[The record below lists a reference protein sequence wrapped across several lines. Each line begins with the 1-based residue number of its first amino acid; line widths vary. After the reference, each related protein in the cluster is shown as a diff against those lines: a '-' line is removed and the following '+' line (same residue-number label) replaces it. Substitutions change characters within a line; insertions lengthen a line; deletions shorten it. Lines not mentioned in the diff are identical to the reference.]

1 VESPVVAVWRD
12 VWLVHSETFIRDQ
25 VGALTRWQPLLVGI
39 NQWADGL
46 DVAPDYAPFSARVPY
61 QLAPVLVRAPGV
73 AGRYARVL
81 RGRRASLLHAHF
93 GNGAVAALPI
103 ARAAGVPL
111 VATFHGYDLT
121 RLPGLPYG
129 AGRLYRRGLRDVFS
143 RAVRLIA
150 VSDFVADEL
159 RRLGA
164 PPAKIA
170 VHHIGTR
177 IRPEPAVGSQ
187 RRGVAFV
194 GRLVEKK
201 GPRDLLRAVAQVPV
215 ELRQGPV
222 RLVGVGPLET
232 ELRALAEQLGVAAEF
247 LGRLSSDQV
256 AGVLSDAAVF
266 CTPSRTGS
274 DGDAE
279 GLGMVFLEAAMA
291 AMPVVSY
298 RHGGVPEAVVDGVTG
313 LLADEGDVGGL
324 AAALTRVLADPELA
338 AELGRQGRLRALAEF
353 DVVRQTV
360 LLEELYDEAVGTIR
374 R

>member
-25 VGALTRWQPLLVGI
+25 VRALTRWQPLLVGI
-39 NQWADGL
+39 NRRADGL
-46 DVAPDYAPFSARVPY
+46 DVVPDYAPFGAAVPY
-61 QLAPVLVRAPGV
+61 RLAPAIVRSPGV

-81 RGRRASLLHAHF
+81 SGRGASLLHAHF
-93 GNGAVAALPI
+93 GSGAIAALPI
-103 ARAAGVPL
+103 AKAAGVPL

-121 RLPGLPYG
+121 RLPARPYG
-129 AGRLYRRGLRDVFS
+129 AGRLYRRGLRDVFEH
-143 RAVRLIA
+143 AVRLVA
-150 VSDFVADEL
+150 VSEFVADQL
-159 RRLGA
+159 RGLGA
-164 PPAKIA
+164 PDGKIA

-201 GPRDLLRAVAQVPV
+201 GPADLLRAMALVPE

-222 RLVGVGPLET
+222 RLVGTGPLQA
-232 ELRALAEQLGVAAEF
+232 ELRALAAELGVAAEF
-247 LGRLSSDQV
+247 TGRLSSDQV
-256 AGVLSDAAVF
+256 AGVLSGAAVF

-279 GLGMVFLEAAMA
+279 GLGMVFLEAATA
-291 AMPVVSY
+291 GLPVVSY

-313 LLADEGDVGGL
+313 LLADEGDVTGL
-324 AAALTRVLADPELA
+324 AAGLTRVLADPALA
-338 AELGRQGRLRALAEF
+338 AELGRQGRLRVVREF
-353 DVVRQTV
+353 DVVRQTA
-360 LLEELYDEAVGTIR
+360 LLEDLYDEAAGTIR